1 MGEGAW
7 VIVVLAAVAGFY
19 MAWNIGAND
28 VANAMGTSVGSGAL
42 THKQAILVAGVLE
55 FAGAFLVGAHVT
67 ETVRQKIINPT
78 DFAPEVLMIGMVAA
92 LLGAGTWLLVAT
104 AFGRPVSTTH
114 SIVGAIAGFGLI
126 VGGTQAVH
134 WATIGAIVGSWVI
147 TPVISGLIAYS
158 VFSLI
163 EAVIINSVDPVT
175 RTRRWF
181 PVFCFAV
188 FFIMSLVTIFKGL
201 KNLNLHLD
209 INQSVAVAALVGALA
224 AAIGAWTI
232 RRAKVP
238 EPAEGHP
245 RPAHPLAV
253 ERTLHQLRERVV
265 SLQPA
270 ADGELAARLEGLS
283 EELVSL
289 AGTPVPSSLRPE
301 FQFVERSFGWLQIL
315 SACFVAFAHGSNDVA
330 NAVGPLAAVVSIA
343 RTGGVAE
350 KAPVETWIL
359 LLGGIGIVVGLATF
373 GRRVMATIG
382 ERITHLTPSRGF
394 SAEFAAATT
403 IVVAS
408 RLGLPISTTH
418 TLVGGV
424 MGVGFARGFASLNPA
439 VIRDIVIAW
448 LIEVPAAAV
457 FAMLFYYV
465 LQLFF

>member
-1 MGEGAW
+1 MIEGAW
-7 VIVVLAAVAGFY
+7 VVIVVAAVAGLY

-67 ETVRQKIINPT
+67 ETVRQKMINPT
-78 DFAPEVLMIGMVAA
+78 DFAPDVLMIGMVAA

-104 AFGRPVSTTH
+104 WLGRPVSTTH

-126 VGGTQAVH
+126 VGGVGAVR
-134 WATIGAIVGSWVI
+134 WVKIGAIVGSWVV
-147 TPVISGLIAYS
+147 TPVISGLIAYA
-158 VFSLI
+158 VFNLI
-163 EAVIINSVDPVT
+163 EQMIINSLDPVAA
-175 RTRRWF
+175 TRRWF

-201 KNLNLHLD
+201 KNLNLELD
-209 INQSVAVAALVGALA
+209 VHQSVLIA
-224 AAIGAWTI
+224 AAIGAVAAGIGSGII

-238 EPAEGHP
+238 EPAADQP
-245 RPAHPLAV
+245 QPAHSLVV
-253 ERTLHQLRERVV
+253 ERNLRALRERMA

-270 ADGELAARLEGLS
+270 VDRELAARLEELS
-283 EELVSL
+283 GELSRL
-289 AGTPVPSSLRPE
+289 AGEPVPSSLRPE
-301 FQFVERSFGWLQIL
+301 FRFVERSFGWLQIL

-350 KAPVETWIL
+350 QAPVETWIL
-359 LLGGIGIVVGLATF
+359 LLGGIGIVLGLATF

-439 VIRDIVIAW
+439 VIKEIVIAW
-448 LIEVPAAAV
+448 LIEVPAAAL
-457 FAMLFYYV
+457 FAILFYYI
-465 LQLFF
+465 LQLIF

>member
-1 MGEGAW
+1 VGEGAW
-7 VIVVLAAVAGFY
+7 VIVVVAAVAGLY

-42 THKQAILVAGVLE
+42 THKQAIVVAGLLE

-67 ETVRQKIINPT
+67 ETVRQKMIDPT
-78 DFAPEVLMIGMVAA
+78 DFPPEVLMLGMVAA

-104 AFGRPVSTTH
+104 WLGRPVSTTH

-126 VGGTQAVH
+126 VGGVHAVK
-134 WATIGAIVGSWVI
+134 WAKIGAIVGSWVI
-147 TPVISGLIAYS
+147 TPVISGVIAYA
-158 VFSLI
+158 VFTFI
-163 EAVIINSVDPVT
+163 ERRIINSLDPVAS
-175 RTRRWF
+175 TRRWF

-201 KNLNLHLD
+201 KNLNLDLD
-209 INQSVAVAALVGALA
+209 IHQSVAIAAAIGALA
-224 AAIGAWTI
+224 AAVGAYAV

-238 EPAEGHP
+238 EPADGQP
-245 RPAHPLAV
+245 QPAHPLLV
-253 ERTLHQLRERVV
+253 ERSLRDLKDRIAT
-265 SLQPA
+265 LQPA
-270 ADGELAARLEGLS
+270 VEGDLAERLGNLSSELET
-283 EELVSL
+283 L
-289 AGTPVPSSLRPE
+289 AGEPVPSGLRPE
-301 FQFVERSFGWLQIL
+301 FRFVERSFGWLQIL

-350 KAPVETWIL
+350 QAPVETWIL
-359 LLGGIGIVVGLATF
+359 LLGGIGIVLGLATF

-439 VIRDIVIAW
+439 VIKEIVIAW
-448 LIEVPAAAV
+448 LIEVPAAAI
-457 FAMLFYYV
+457 FAILFYYV

>member
-7 VIVVLAAVAGFY
+7 VIVAVAVVAGFY

-42 THKQAILVAGVLE
+42 THKQAVLVAGVLE

-67 ETVRQKIINPT
+67 ETVRHKMITPT

-104 AFGRPVSTTH
+104 ALGRPVSTTH
-114 SIVGAIAGFGLI
+114 SIVGAIAGFGLV
-126 VGGTQAVH
+126 VGGVGAVQ
-134 WATIGAIVGSWVI
+134 WAQIGAIAMSWVV
-147 TPVISGLIAYS
+147 TPFISGCIAFA
-158 VFSLI
+158 VFNLI
-163 EAVIINSVDPVT
+163 EQMIINSPDPVA

-181 PVFCFAV
+181 PAFCFAV
-188 FFIMSLVTIFKGL
+188 FFIMTLVTLFKGL
-201 KNLNLHLD
+201 KNLNLNLEVS
-209 INQSVAVAALVGALA
+209 QSVMVAAAVGAVA
-224 AAIGAWTI
+224 AAIGAWVI
-232 RRAKVP
+232 SRAKVP
-238 EPAEGHP
+238 APEADQPQP
-245 RPAHPLAV
+245 THPLVV
-253 ERTLHQLRERVV
+253 ERRLHELR
-265 SLQPA
+265 SQIADLQPSVDDDLA
-270 ADGELAARLEGLS
+270 ERLGALRTELTELAGE
-283 EELVSL
+283 
-289 AGTPVPSSLRPE
+289 TVPSSLRPE
-301 FQFVERSFGWLQIL
+301 FRFVEQSFGWLQIL

-330 NAVGPLAAVVSIA
+330 NAVGPLAAVISIA

-350 KAPVETWIL
+350 KAPVELWIL
-359 LLGGIGIVVGLATF
+359 FLGGFGIVVGLATF

-382 ERITHLTPSRGF
+382 EKITHLTPTRGF

-424 MGVGFARGFASLNPA
+424 MGVGFARGIASLNPA
-439 VIRDIVIAW
+439 VVKDIVIAW
-448 LIEVPAAAV
+448 LIEVPAAAF
-457 FAMLFYYV
+457 FAIVFYYV